1 MAHGD
6 GNRLYEMEAFAAVAE
21 LGGFSAAGRALGK
34 TPSAL
39 NKLVARLEARLGARL
54 LTRTTRAVRLTAEG
68 EAFHQRALRILAE
81 VEEAEGEARG
91 GAPRGR
97 VRVNANLPFGV
108 HCLLP
113 VVPSFLEANPGV
125 TLDLVLTDEVV
136 DLVERRADVA
146 IRVGPL
152 RASGLLARKLGESPV
167 AVVASPD
174 YLARRG
180 TPHTP
185 ADLGAH
191 ERIGFT
197 FPRTLQD
204 WPFRQGGEEVRVP
217 VRGAVRAGDGETAR
231 RLALAGAGLARL
243 ALFQVTA
250 DLEAGRLVRV
260 LEAFEPGDALEIHA
274 LFLGPAASVP
284 ARVRAFVEFLASAHR
299 SGRGA
304 GARAG
309 RSREGASAR

>member
-1 MAHGD
+1 MPHGE
-6 GNRLYEMEAFAAVAE
+6 GNRLYEMEAFATVAE
-21 LGGFSAAGRALGK
+21 LGGFSAAGRALGR
-34 TPSAL
+34 TPSAV
-39 NKLVARLEARLGARL
+39 NKLVTRLEARLGARL

-68 EAFHQRALRILAE
+68 EAFHRRAIAILAE
-81 VEEAEGEARG
+81 VEDAEAAAAG

-113 VVPSFLEANPGV
+113 RVPAFLQANPGV
-125 TLDLVLTDEVV
+125 TLDVVLTDEVV

-152 RASGLLARKLGESPV
+152 RASRLLARKLGESPV
-167 AVVASPD
+167 AVVASPA

-180 TPHTP
+180 TPRTP
-185 ADLGAH
+185 ADLDAH

-197 FPRTLQD
+197 FARALDD
-204 WPFRQGGEEVRVP
+204 WPFRRGGEALRVP

-231 RLALAGAGLARL
+231 QLALAGAGLARL
-243 ALFQVTA
+243 ALFQVAA

-260 LEAFEPGDALEIHA
+260 LEAFEPGDVLEIHA
-274 LFLGPAASVP
+274 LFLGPAGSVP
-284 ARVRAFVEFLASAHR
+284 ARVRAFVDFVAAALR
-299 SGRGA
+299 GGRGP
-304 GARAG
+304 GARA
-309 RSREGASAR
+309 RRAPRV